1 MLKPQLESVWNPR
14 LIQDN
19 KIDMLIHLIHLS
31 IAYLSGDGGSKEIDL
46 GTESWTGM
54 DPSGGAGYW
63 FLGGAS
69 CSMVQ
74 RSLPCPAEFDRGL
87 QKCWR
92 GQPWSNRWKTHLEK
106 RYRDD
111 PTGRLWENTRCDL
124 LFLRASTAR
133 WKTFLG
139 MVCIGICSTRSE
151 GCWVLLWTLVVGK
164 RWDGAST
171 HWKGAFFGSQHFW
184 TLSVWSKILKLHHI
198 EITRDFDRT
207 PKQLGDVSFEK
218 KLDAWR
224 GMMYIIWWI
233 RFQLAI

>member
-1 MLKPQLESVWNPR
+1 MPLFMGFFTSQVLQDFFHQQSVDTFDTCINRISFRRWRKQRNWPGNR
-14 LIQDN
+14 KLN
-19 KIDMLIHLIHLS
+19 E
-31 IAYLSGDGGSKEIDL
+31 YGSKWWGWL
-46 GTESWTGM
+46 L
-54 DPSGGAGYW
+54 A
-63 FLGGAS
+63 GAS

-151 GCWVLLWTLVVGK
+151 GRWVLLWTLVVGK

-171 HWKGAFFGSQHFW
+171 HWKGAFFGTQHLW